1 MFLGISLKGKPTIIV
16 KRLETYTMHTMWKG
30 SISFGLVNIPIKLH
44 TATEDKDIKLR
55 TLHNKCHAPIK
66 YEKICTVCEQ
76 EVKPEDIVKAYE
88 YTKGKFVVLDQED
101 LEKLRKEN
109 EEKAV
114 EIIDFVKMEEIDPI
128 YFDRSYYMSPNEG
141 GGKAYSLLRKALQ
154 ESQKVGIAKIIIRS
168 KEQMA
173 VIRVYENTLVMETI
187 HFPDEVRRAGDVPNV
202 PSDDKVTD
210 KELATAIMLIDQ
222 LTTEFEPEKYTDEY
236 RTALLE
242 LIEAKRTGQETVTP
256 TAKETPSNVTDL
268 MAALQ
273 ASIDRTK
280 PRNETGVKKETAVK
294 RETALKKDTGLK
306 KDTIAKKPAAPRKKA
321 SPKVKK
327 EA

>member
-1 MFLGISLKGKPTIIV
+1 VIV
-16 KRLETYTMHTMWKG
+16 LVTYNNNKKIGELTMHTMWKG

-66 YEKICTVCEQ
+66 YEKVCSVCEE

-88 YTKGKFVVLDQED
+88 YTKGKFVVLDNEE

-114 EIIDFVKMEEIDPI
+114 EIIDFVKMEQIDPI
-128 YFDRSYYMSPNEG
+128 YYDRSYYMSPSEG
-141 GGKAYSLLRKALQ
+141 GGKAYSLLRKALM
-154 ESQKVGIAKIIIRS
+154 ESQKVGLAKIIIRS
-168 KEQMA
+168 KEQLA
-173 VIRVYENTLVMETI
+173 VIRVYENVLVMETI
-187 HFPDEVRRAGDVPNV
+187 HYPDEVRKAGDVPSV
-202 PSDDKVTD
+202 PSEDKVT
-210 KELATAIMLIDQ
+210 KRELDTAILLIDQ
-222 LTTEFEPEKYTDEY
+222 LTTDFEPEKYTDEY

-242 LIEAKRTGQETVTP
+242 LIESKRSGQETVSAAT
-256 TAKETPSNVTDL
+256 KEVASNVTDL

-280 PRNETGVKKETAVK
+280 PKKA
-294 RETALKKDTGLK
+294 
-306 KDTIAKKPAAPRKKA
+306 AAPRKKA
-321 SPKVKK
+321 ATRVKK

>member
-1 MFLGISLKGKPTIIV
+1 MKNGEIP
-16 KRLETYTMHTMWKG
+16 MHTMWKG

-66 YEKICTVCEQ
+66 YEKICTVCEE
-76 EVKPEDIVKAYE
+76 EVKPEEIVKAYE
-88 YTKGKFVVLDQED
+88 YTKGKFVILDNED
-101 LEKLRKEN
+101 LEKLRKES

-114 EIIDFVKMEEIDPI
+114 EIMDFVKIDEIDPI
-128 YFDRSYYMSPNEG
+128 YFDRTYYMSPNEG
-141 GGKAYSLLRKALQ
+141 GSKAYSLLRKALQ
-154 ESQKVGIAKIIIRS
+154 ESQKVGLAKIIIRS

-187 HFPDEVRRAGDVPNV
+187 HYPDEVRKAGDVPNV
-202 PSDDKVTD
+202 PAEDKVTER
-210 KELATAIMLIDQ
+210 ELDTAILLIDQ
-222 LTTEFEPEKYTDEY
+222 LTTVFEPEKYTDEY
-236 RTALLE
+236 RTALLD
-242 LIEAKRTGQETVTP
+242 LIEAKRSGQETVTSA
-256 TAKETPSNVTDL
+256 TKEVASNVTDL

-280 PRNETGVKKETAVK
+280 PASSASIDRTKSASPTSIERAKPKKA
-294 RETALKKDTGLK
+294 
-306 KDTIAKKPAAPRKKA
+306 AAPRKKA
-321 SPKVKK
+321 PSKVKK

>member
-1 MFLGISLKGKPTIIV
+1 
-16 KRLETYTMHTMWKG
+16 MWKG

-44 TATEDKDIKLR
+44 AATEDKDIKLR

-66 YEKICTVCEQ
+66 YEKICSACEE

-88 YTKGKFVVLDQED
+88 YTKGKFVVLDNED
-101 LEKLRKEN
+101 LETLKKEN

-114 EIIDFVKMEEIDPI
+114 EIIDFVKMEQIDPI
-128 YFDRSYYMSPNEG
+128 YFDRSYYMSPHEG

-154 ESQKVGIAKIIIRS
+154 ETQKVGLAKIVIRS
-168 KEQMA
+168 KEQLA

-187 HFPDEVRRAGDVPNV
+187 HYPDEVRSATDVPNV
-202 PSDDKVTD
+202 PSEDKVTK
-210 KELATAIMLIDQ
+210 KELDTAILLIDQ

-242 LIEAKRTGQETVTP
+242 LIESKRTGKETVTP
-256 TAKETPSNVTDL
+256 VEREAVSNVTDL

-280 PRNETGVKKETAVK
+280 PKKTAG
-294 RETALKKDTGLK
+294 T
-306 KDTIAKKPAAPRKKA
+306 RKKTTA
-321 SPKVKK
+321 KVKK

>member
-1 MFLGISLKGKPTIIV
+1 
-16 KRLETYTMHTMWKG
+16 MHTMWKG

-66 YEKICTVCEQ
+66 YEKICTVCEE

-88 YTKGKFVVLDQED
+88 YTKGKFVVLDNEE

-114 EIIDFVKMEEIDPI
+114 EIIDFVKINEIDPI
-128 YFDRSYYMSPNEG
+128 YFDRTYYMSPNEG
-141 GGKAYSLLRKALQ
+141 GSKAYSLLRKALQ
-154 ESQKVGIAKIIIRS
+154 ESEKVGLAKIIIRS
-168 KEQMA
+168 KEQLG
-173 VIRVYENTLVMETI
+173 VIRVYKNTLVMETI
-187 HFPDEVRRAGDVPNV
+187 HYPDEVRKAEDVPNV
-202 PSDDKVTD
+202 PAEDKVTD
-210 KELATAIMLIDQ
+210 RELETAILLIDQ
-222 LTTEFEPEKYTDEY
+222 LTTTFEPEKYTDEY

-242 LIEAKRTGQETVTP
+242 LIESKRTGQETVTAA
-256 TAKETPSNVTDL
+256 TKEVASNVTDL

-280 PRNETGVKKETAVK
+280 PAKPAATS
-294 RETALKKDTGLK
+294 ALKTSTADLPKPK
-306 KDTIAKKPAAPRKKA
+306 KATSAPRKKA
-321 SPKVKK
+321 PSKIKK

>member
-1 MFLGISLKGKPTIIV
+1 
-16 KRLETYTMHTMWKG
+16 MHTMWKG

-44 TATEDKDIKLR
+44 AATEDKDIKLR

-66 YEKICTVCEQ
+66 YEKVCSVCEE

-88 YTKGKFVVLDQED
+88 YTKGKFIVLDDEE

-114 EIIDFVKMEEIDPI
+114 EIIDFVKIEEIDPI
-128 YFDRSYYMSPNEG
+128 YFDRSYYMSPNDG
-141 GGKAYSLLRKALQ
+141 GSKAYSLLRKALL
-154 ESQKVGIAKIIIRS
+154 ESQKVGLAKIVIRS
-168 KEQMA
+168 KEQLA

-187 HFPDEVRRAGDVPNV
+187 HYPDEVRKAADVPNV
-202 PSDDKVTD
+202 PSEDKVTK
-210 KELATAIMLIDQ
+210 KELDTAILLIDQ
-222 LTTEFEPEKYTDEY
+222 LTSLFEPEKYTDEY

-242 LIEAKRTGQETVTP
+242 LIESKRQGKETVT
-256 TAKETPSNVTDL
+256 AKVKEAAAANVTDL

-280 PRNETGVKKETAVK
+280 P
-294 RETALKKDTGLK
+294 
-306 KDTIAKKPAAPRKKA
+306 KKA
-321 SPKVKK
+321 SATRKKTGAKTTKVKK

>member
-1 MFLGISLKGKPTIIV
+1 
-16 KRLETYTMHTMWKG
+16 MWKG

-66 YEKICTVCEQ
+66 YEKICTVCEE

-88 YTKGKFVVLDQED
+88 YTKGKFVVLDNEE

-114 EIIDFVKMEEIDPI
+114 EIIDFVKIEEIDPI
-128 YFDRSYYMSPNEG
+128 YFDRTYYMSPNEG
-141 GGKAYSLLRKALQ
+141 GSKAYSLLRKALQ
-154 ESQKVGIAKIIIRS
+154 ESQKVGLAKIIIRS
-168 KEQMA
+168 KEQLA

-187 HFPDEVRRAGDVPNV
+187 HYPDEVRKAGDVPNV
-202 PSDDKVTD
+202 PAENKVTER
-210 KELATAIMLIDQ
+210 ELETAILLIDQ
-222 LTTEFEPEKYTDEY
+222 LTTKFEPEKYTDEY

-242 LIEAKRTGQETVTP
+242 LIESKRTGQETVT
-256 TAKETPSNVTDL
+256 TATKEVASNVTDL

-280 PRNETGVKKETAVK
+280 PNKTTTA
-294 RETALKKDTGLK
+294 ALKASKPEIKPK
-306 KDTIAKKPAAPRKKA
+306 KAAAAPRKKA
-321 SPKVKK
+321 PAKVKK

>member
-1 MFLGISLKGKPTIIV
+1 
-16 KRLETYTMHTMWKG
+16 MHTMWKG

-66 YEKICTVCEQ
+66 YEKICTVCEE
-76 EVKPEDIVKAYE
+76 EVKPEEIVKAYE
-88 YTKGKFVVLDQED
+88 YTKGKFVVLDHDD

-109 EEKAV
+109 EDKAV

-141 GGKAYSLLRKALQ
+141 GGKAYSLLRRALK
-154 ESQKVGIAKIIIRS
+154 ESGKVGLAKIIIRS

-202 PSDDKVTD
+202 PADDKVTE
-210 KELATAIMLIDQ
+210 KELDTAILLIDQ
-222 LTTEFEPEKYTDEY
+222 LTSEFNPEKYTDEY

-242 LIEAKRTGQETVTP
+242 LIESKRTGQETVTP
-256 TAKETPSNVTDL
+256 AAKEVASNVTDL

-280 PRNETGVKKETAVK
+280 PGKDVTGKKDKTIRKETGIKKETAAK
-294 RETALKKDTGLK
+294 KETP
-306 KDTIAKKPAAPRKKA
+306 IKKPAAPKKA
-321 SPKVKK
+321 AVKVKK

>member
-1 MFLGISLKGKPTIIV
+1 
-16 KRLETYTMHTMWKG
+16 MHTMWKG

-44 TATEDKDIKLR
+44 SATEDKDIKLR
-55 TLHNKCHAPIK
+55 TLHKECHSPIK
-66 YEKICTVCEQ
+66 YEKVCTSCEI

-88 YTKGKFVVLDQED
+88 YTKGKYVVLDDEE
-101 LEKLRKEN
+101 LENLRKEN

-114 EIIDFVKMEEIDPI
+114 EIIDFVKISEIDPI
-128 YFDRSYYMSPNEG
+128 YFHKSYYMSPNEG

-154 ESQKVGIAKIIIRS
+154 DSEKVGLAKIIIRA
-168 KEQMA
+168 KEQLA

-187 HFPDEVRRAGDVPNV
+187 HYPDEVRNAADVPNV
-202 PSDDKVTD
+202 PNEDKVTE

-222 LTTEFEPEKYTDEY
+222 LTTEFDPTKYTDDY

-242 LIEAKRTGQETVTP
+242 LIEAKRNGQETVTATEKVP
-256 TAKETPSNVTDL
+256 AASNVTDL

-280 PRNETGVKKETAVK
+280 PKTGTGKTGAAKTVTPKTVTPKTTAPAAVTPK
-294 RETALKKDTGLK
+294 TATEEAAPIKPKT
-306 KDTIAKKPAAPRKKA
+306 TVAKKKTAAPRA
-321 SPKVKK
+321 PRIKK

>member
-1 MFLGISLKGKPTIIV
+1 
-16 KRLETYTMHTMWKG
+16 MHTMWKG

-55 TLHNKCHAPIK
+55 TLHNKCHSPIK
-66 YEKICTVCEQ
+66 YEKVCTVCEE

-88 YTKGKFVVLDQED
+88 YTKGKFVVLDEEE

-109 EEKAV
+109 EDKAV

-154 ESQKVGIAKIIIRS
+154 ESQIVGLAKIVIRS
-168 KEQMA
+168 KEQLA
-173 VIRVYENTLVMETI
+173 VIRVYENILVMETI
-187 HFPDEVRRAGDVPNV
+187 HYPDEVRNASDVPNV
-202 PSDDKVTD
+202 PGEDKVTE
-210 KELATAIMLIDQ
+210 KELDTAILLIDQ
-222 LTTEFEPEKYTDEY
+222 LTSEFQPEKYTDEY

-242 LIEAKRTGQETVTP
+242 LIESKRQGQEIVTAS
-256 TAKETPSNVTDL
+256 AKDTPANVTDL

-280 PRNETGVKKETAVK
+280 PGKAAGDIR
-294 RETALKKDTGLK
+294 
-306 KDTIAKKPAAPRKKA
+306 AKATSAAGTERPKAAPRKKA
-321 SPKVKK
+321 PAKVKK
-327 EA
+327 QA

>member
-1 MFLGISLKGKPTIIV
+1 
-16 KRLETYTMHTMWKG
+16 MHTMWKG

-66 YEKICTVCEQ
+66 YEKVCSVCEE

-88 YTKGKFVVLDQED
+88 YTKGKFVVLDNEE

-114 EIIDFVKMEEIDPI
+114 EIIDFVKMEQIDPI
-128 YFDRSYYMSPNEG
+128 YYDRSYYMSPSEG
-141 GGKAYSLLRKALQ
+141 GGKAYSLLRKALV
-154 ESQKVGIAKIIIRS
+154 ESQKVGLAKIIIRS
-168 KEQMA
+168 KEQLA
-173 VIRVYENTLVMETI
+173 VIRVYENVLVMETI
-187 HFPDEVRRAGDVPNV
+187 HYPDEVRKAGDVPSV
-202 PSDDKVTD
+202 PSEDKVT
-210 KELATAIMLIDQ
+210 KRELDTAILLIDQ
-222 LTTEFEPEKYTDEY
+222 LTTDFEPEKYTDEY

-242 LIEAKRTGQETVTP
+242 LIESKRSGQETVTAA
-256 TAKETPSNVTDL
+256 TKEVASNVTDL

-280 PRNETGVKKETAVK
+280 PKKA
-294 RETALKKDTGLK
+294 
-306 KDTIAKKPAAPRKKA
+306 AAPRKKA
-321 SPKVKK
+321 ATRVKK